1 MKIST
6 MGFTRKS
13 AQRFF
18 ELLRESGAA
27 RIVDVR
33 LNTGSQLA
41 GFARKRDL
49 AWFARE
55 LCGVDYVHVQSLAP
69 TKELLSEY
77 RQGRISWDEYETR
90 FIGLMESRRIE
101 SSLPRELVNNGC
113 LLCSE
118 DQPHHCHRRLVAE
131 YLKEHWGAL
140 EIEHLGLKEGVDP
153 GKGVRRNGR
162 DRPRRGPGA

>member
-1 MKIST
+1 MRVST
-6 MGFTRKS
+6 IGFTKKS

-18 ELLRESGAA
+18 ELLRESGTA

-41 GFARKRDL
+41 GFAKKADL

-55 LCGVDYVHVQSLAP
+55 LCGIDYVHVQSLAP
-69 TKELLSEY
+69 TKELLREY
-77 RQGRISWDEYETR
+77 RQGRISWDDYETR
-90 FIGLMESRRIE
+90 FIDLMASRRIE
-101 SSLPRELVNNGC
+101 SSLPRKIVSNGC

-131 YLKEHWGAL
+131 YLKEHWGEL
-140 EIEHLGLKEGVDP
+140 EIEHLGLKNAAA
-153 GKGVRRNGR
+153 RRDGS
-162 DRPRRGPGA
+162 RPDKSFTIPR